1 MATLRRLPLLAL
13 AVACAS
19 KGNIVG
25 VDSAT
30 DSVSTSGS
38 MSTMST
44 SVGDTVDGSTTE
56 LDTDT
61 GASGDDECVVPPP
74 GGTWPECPNTG
85 GAGGWIDTIERSI
98 VYDLP
103 TASLCTVTAIEA
115 DGSYGYT
122 LTFLCGGEEWQQYFG
137 GVPRVPLEVGDEVF
151 IEGDAWFSYPSVF
164 FWLTI
169 HRVGDG
175 RLVVAALGD
184 EMPAPEILASRW
196 SPLGIE
202 LLDTLCPE
210 VWLGDCGSV
219 QDLSFRVSVGDDA
232 VVVGAGEAKV
242 GGQGNRYAIEIERAY
257 HRPCYHPCGEEN
269 PTEYDL
275 VAIFLDPAFKYP

>member
-1 MATLRRLPLLAL
+1 MRLNLDDDP
-13 AVACAS
+13 CAS
-19 KGNIVG
+19 KGSVVG

-30 DSVSTSGS
+30 DAVST
-38 MSTMST
+38 ST

-137 GVPRVPLEVGDEVF
+137 GVPRVPVEVGD
-151 IEGDAWFSYPSVF
+151 
-164 FWLTI
+164 
-169 HRVGDG
+169 
-175 RLVVAALGD
+175 
-184 EMPAPEILASRW
+184 
-196 SPLGIE
+196 
-202 LLDTLCPE
+202 
-210 VWLGDCGSV
+210 
-219 QDLSFRVSVGDDA
+219 
-232 VVVGAGEAKV
+232 
-242 GGQGNRYAIEIERAY
+242 
-257 HRPCYHPCGEEN
+257 PCGEEN